1 MNRTQQGRVGELAL
15 ALYAM
20 VSTDG
25 ALELFTPV
33 SDSDH
38 VDVTAGRHGGI
49 PAIAVQVKT
58 TPRLDGNGTVEARA
72 VYAKGHLREHPAF
85 LYVVLLMSSIAI
97 EHAWVVPS
105 PDFNRLAY
113 DIEDGKT
120 EVLEFHAYA
129 DREDKWTPYQ
139 VAAMDIGPHLLG
151 VIDSL
156 TETIPP
162 DFLAEAPGLVLAR
175 RAP

>member
-1 MNRTQQGRVGELAL
+1 
-15 ALYAM
+15 M

-25 ALELFTPV
+25 TLELFTPV

-49 PAIAVQVKT
+49 PAIAIQVKT
-58 TPRLDGNGTVEARA
+58 SPQLDRNGTVEARA
-72 VYAKGHLREHPAF
+72 VYAKGHIREHPAF

-105 PDFNRLAY
+105 PDFNHLAY
-113 DIEDGKT
+113 HIEDGKT

-129 DREDKWTPYQ
+129 DREDKWTPYH
-139 VAAMDIGPHLLG
+139 VAAMNIGPHLIN

-156 TETIPP
+156 AETIPS
-162 DFLAEAPGLVLAR
+162 DFLADTQGLVLAR
-175 RAP
+175 RTL